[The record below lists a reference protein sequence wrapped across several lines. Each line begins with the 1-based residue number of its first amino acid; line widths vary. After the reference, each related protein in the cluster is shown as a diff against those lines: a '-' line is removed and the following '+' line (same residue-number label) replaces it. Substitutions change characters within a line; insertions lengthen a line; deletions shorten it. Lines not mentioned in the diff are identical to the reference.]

1 MRARLTFVAIAGA
14 VLAVAAATASA
25 ATAPAPA
32 GTVTFLAGQATRIA
46 GGKPQALA
54 VGASVF
60 AGDVLETQKR
70 TRLEIKLSDA
80 SILRLGPAARVDLS
94 SASFGRSVEDRQVS
108 AKLQVGNVWA
118 KVAKTVGG
126 ESRFE
131 VKTENAVAGV
141 RGTTFRVDAAADRSV
156 VVKVYAGTVAVAG
169 SRIPRPEHGGADA
182 GSDADADAVPT
193 RIDDPLKVAAAGTEP
208 KTDPAAAAGAAPR
221 KVRKQ
226 IAGPKQVTKEQWE
239 KIVTSMMV
247 VKVAADGNVTE
258 PETFAMAD
266 KGQDDWEFWNRE
278 RDAVQ

>member
-14 VLAVAAATASA
+14 VLALAAATAMA

-32 GTVTFLAGQATRIA
+32 GTVTFLAGQANRIA
-46 GGKPQALA
+46 AGKPQPLA

-60 AGDVLETQKR
+60 AGDVIETQKR
-70 TRLEIKLSDA
+70 TRLEIKLADA
-80 SILRLGPAARVDLS
+80 SVLRLGPAARVDLS
-94 SASFGRSVEDRQVS
+94 AAAFGRSVEDRQVS

-141 RGTTFRVDAAADRSV
+141 RGTTFRVDAAVDRSV

-169 SRIPRPEHGGADA
+169 SRIPRPEHGAADA
-182 GSDADADAVPT
+182 GAEPT
-193 RIDDPLKVAAAGTEP
+193 RTDDKVAAATGTSG
-208 KTDPAAAAGAAPR
+208 K

-226 IAGPKQVTKEQWE
+226 IAAPKQVTKEQWE
-239 KIVTSMMV
+239 KIVTSMMA
-247 VKVAADGNVTE
+247 VKVSADGTATE
-258 PETFAMAD
+258 PETFALAGQ
-266 KGQDDWEFWNRE
+266 GQDDWEEWNRE
-278 RDAVQ
+278 RDSLE

>member
-32 GTVTFLAGQATRIA
+32 GTVTFLAGQASRIA
-46 GGKPQALA
+46 AGKPQPLA

-60 AGDVLETQKR
+60 AGDVIETQKR
-70 TRLEIKLSDA
+70 TRLEIKLTDA
-80 SILRLGPAARVDLS
+80 SVLRLGPAARVDLS

-141 RGTTFRVDAAADRSV
+141 RGTTFRVDAAQDRSV

-169 SRIPRPEHGGADA
+169 SRIPRPEHGGAE
-182 GSDADADAVPT
+182 ADAEPVRT
-193 RIDDPLKVAAAGTEP
+193 DDPMKVAAAGTPP
-208 KTDPAAAAGAAPR
+208 KADPAAAAATGK

-226 IAGPKQVTKEQWE
+226 IAAPKQVTKEQWE

-247 VKVAADGNVTE
+247 VRVAADGNVTE
-258 PETFAMAD
+258 PATFALAD
-266 KGQDDWEFWNRE
+266 KTEDDWEFWNRE
-278 RDAVQ
+278 RDSLE